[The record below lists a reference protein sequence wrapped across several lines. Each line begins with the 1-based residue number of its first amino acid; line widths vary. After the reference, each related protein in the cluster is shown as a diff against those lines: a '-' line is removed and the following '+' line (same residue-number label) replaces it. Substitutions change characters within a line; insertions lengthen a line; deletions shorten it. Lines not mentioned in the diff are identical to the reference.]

1 MIVRTIFGALATTAL
16 VLGGTTTPVNAT
28 SGHHDHHKDEV
39 KLKVCAFFLDDHHHH
54 GDDGHADRTGHHD
67 DHDGLVNIY
76 ARTDE
81 DRQFAQLSSRE
92 CAWFELEFDD
102 NWLRVGAFPKRD
114 KWHHKKT
121 VLYKT
126 YGDVENSF
134 VTPRNWL
141 KVWFDDDEH
150 DPFVGVNVLVIDRHH
165 HDHHDD

>member
-28 SGHHDHHKDEV
+28 SGHHDHHNDEV
-39 KLKVCAFFLDDHHHH
+39 KLKVCAFFDHHHH
-54 GDDGHADRTGHHD
+54 DGGDDGHADRTGHHED
-67 DHDGLVNIY
+67 DEGLVNIY

-81 DRQFAQLSSRE
+81 DRQFAQLSDHE
-92 CAWFELEFDD
+92 CAWFELQFDD

-114 KWHHKKT
+114 KWGHKGIAH
-121 VLYKT
+121 YGRP

-141 KVWFDDDEH
+141 KVWFDDEEH
-150 DPFVGVNVLVIDRHH
+150 DPFVGVNVFISDRHH
-165 HDHHDD
+165 HDDD

>member
-28 SGHHDHHKDEV
+28 SGHHDHHNDEV
-39 KLKVCAFFLDDHHHH
+39 KLKVCAFFDHHHH
-54 GDDGHADRTGHHD
+54 DGGDDDGHADRTGHHGSD
-67 DHDGLVNIY
+67 EGLVNIY

-81 DRQFAQLSSRE
+81 DRQFAQLSDHE
-92 CAWFELEFDD
+92 CAWFELRFDD

-114 KWHHKKT
+114 KWGHKGIAHYGKP
-121 VLYKT
+121 

-141 KVWFDDDEH
+141 KVWFDDEEH
-150 DPFVGVNVLVIDRHH
+150 DPFVGVNVFISDRHH
-165 HDHHDD
+165 HDDD